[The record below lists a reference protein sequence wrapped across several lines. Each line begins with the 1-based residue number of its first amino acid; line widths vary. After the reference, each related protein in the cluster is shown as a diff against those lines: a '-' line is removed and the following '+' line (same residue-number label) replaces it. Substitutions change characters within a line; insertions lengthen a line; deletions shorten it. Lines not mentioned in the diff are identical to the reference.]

1 MMRSSVSIAVVLI
14 LGAMLTCC
22 GQLSLILLEVHAPYS
37 IPDQVDMIDITVR
50 SAGEATQLLH
60 ITSALVAGHT
70 FPFEILLE
78 PSDETPKSIEEEI
91 VVSLG
96 GTPVAQVTVRH
107 DWVDGSLN
115 RVTVPELT
123 PVTP

>member
-1 MMRSSVSIAVVLI
+1 MMRSSASIAAALI
-14 LGAMLTCC
+14 LGAMLTGC
-22 GQLSLILLEVHAPYS
+22 GQSALILLEVRATYS

-50 SAGEATQLLH
+50 PAGEATQLLH

-70 FPFEILLE
+70 FPLEILLE

-96 GTPVAQVTVRH
+96 GTPVAQVTARH